1 MTDVKT
7 YSSKSNAARA
17 FKARYTDVPGDV
29 LGMTSSQLTEAG
41 YIDEDSPGKW
51 VLNDPAT
58 LAGHEAEDFE
68 MSQEELERQA
78 GRPDRARE
86 ALEVVAAANVAA
98 AKPAPQPQQALEVS
112 NLSLPKSGRD
122 GKCPHCGKSTRD
134 GDRVT
139 EFQEM
144 SPGSQATTDHQF
156 TCNECAGEWGP
167 AVEKTRKSRAPKV
180 RSSLVSP
187 VKFMWDM
194 LDAEP
199 GLARKEAVRRGIEA
213 GVSPNTAATQ
223 FQWWRKA
230 RGLVAP
236 K

>member
-1 MTDVKT
+1 V
-7 YSSKSNAARA
+7 
-17 FKARYTDVPGDV
+17 
-29 LGMTSSQLTEAG
+29 
-41 YIDEDSPGKW
+41 
-51 VLNDPAT
+51 NDPAIMDQVEAPDYDPNVT
-58 LAGHEAEDFE
+58 ALAEMPQDDFE
-68 MSQEELERQA
+68 AGMAEELA
-78 GRPDRARE
+78 ARE
-86 ALEVVAAANVAA
+86 QARLVREGFITVETASGPTEVDLSRLAVDPSKHPGGLAELP
-98 AKPAPQPQQALEVS
+98 KEQALEIS
-112 NLSLPKSGRD
+112 NLALPKSGKD

-134 GDRVT
+134 GDPKRVT
-139 EFQEM
+139 EFSEM

-167 AVEKTRKSRAPKV
+167 KVEKTRKSRAPKV

-199 GLARKEAVRRGIEA
+199 GLARKDAVARGIAA

-230 RGLVAP
+230 RGLVG
-236 K
+236 KK